1 VEDILEELVG
11 DIHDEYDEESFV
23 MKRLPN
29 GTAILDARI
38 TVGDANKLLHLNV
51 PDSDEYD
58 SLGGFLYHELGR
70 IPSPG
75 EIVEMEEALITVQS
89 ANARQIQTVHISPK
103 PIPEKA

>member
-1 VEDILEELVG
+1 MNQPRSSWGNGGLV
-11 DIHDEYDEESFV
+11 DDHQLPRH
-23 MKRLPN
+23 RLTDLFRN
-29 GTAILDARI
+29 STHRRKVTGSIRVL
-38 TVGDANKLLHLNV
+38 GGS
-51 PDSDEYD
+51 DSDEYD